1 MFSTSFNNKSN
12 ACGKNDAKYLSIYV
26 ILHVK
31 HQKVP
36 ILAIFTWFLIL
47 GKIQDGGQDGDEILQ
62 HIKTSGEGFYR
73 SPPPQNPC
81 CTTVSQW
88 ICVYVRGLKTVC
100 GQSVTVLNKGA
111 KICLN
116 RHDKYLIIRHVILM
130 LENRC
135 HNFFLKTPF
144 PLSRNIT
151 SSVSTKAI

>member
-73 SPPPQNPC
+73 SPPPPKPLLYHGKSMNLR
-81 CTTVSQW
+81 
-88 ICVYVRGLKTVC
+88 VRPRVKNGVWTK
-100 GQSVTVLNKGA
+100 
-111 KICLN
+111 
-116 RHDKYLIIRHVILM
+116 RD
-130 LENRC
+130 
-135 HNFFLKTPF
+135 
-144 PLSRNIT
+144 
-151 SSVSTKAI
+151 STKQRRENLS